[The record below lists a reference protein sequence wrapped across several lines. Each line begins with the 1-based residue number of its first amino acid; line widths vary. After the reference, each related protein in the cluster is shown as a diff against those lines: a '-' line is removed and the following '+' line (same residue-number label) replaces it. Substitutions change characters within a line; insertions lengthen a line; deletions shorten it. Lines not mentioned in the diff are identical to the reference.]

1 MKINKN
7 IAISDSGFLLN
18 PSTGESF
25 TLNPVGIKVLNMI
38 KSGDEYSEIEKEIM
52 EEYDVSRS
60 MFDKDYQD
68 FLGLMQQYN
77 LLEIEKTKD

>member
-38 KSGDEYSEIEKEIM
+38 KRGDEYSEIEKEIM